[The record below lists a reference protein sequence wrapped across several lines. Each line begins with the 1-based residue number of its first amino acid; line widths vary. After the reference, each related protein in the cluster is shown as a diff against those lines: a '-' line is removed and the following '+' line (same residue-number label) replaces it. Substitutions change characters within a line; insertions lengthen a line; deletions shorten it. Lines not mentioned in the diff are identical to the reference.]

1 MTEQNKT
8 CLICNNNASFLYL
21 DNDAGIKVDCIRCG
35 LYYLEHGADTYI
47 EQNKTE
53 LFGVKLSYW
62 IKSGNLNNH
71 KIILSIG
78 LLKKLNDSIE
88 LPKPKEQA
96 NLLLTWLGKNIDQS
110 RVITSFNYLQVL
122 SVIGAHRFE
131 GFDLI
136 YKYLEEEKFI
146 KKLNI
151 SNGIYSCS
159 LTMKGWEE
167 FEKLQ
172 KPQTEGRY
180 AFMAMQFDNE
190 ILQKIY
196 TEFIVRAV
204 KETGFTI
211 RKVNEFQPAGLIDNH
226 ISVAIRKSHFIISD
240 LSDDNRGAYWESG
253 FASGLGKPVI
263 YICEEDKFEKGKTH
277 FDTNHHLTLTWKNT
291 PEAIE
296 KFINDLKVTIRATL
310 PSLAIME
317 DKAS

>member
-1 MTEQNKT
+1 MAERDK
-8 CLICNNNASFLYL
+8 ICPICGKNASVHSLDNNAGL
-21 DNDAGIKVDCIRCG
+21 KVDCVRCG
-35 LYYLEHGADTYI
+35 VYVFASGAKTYI
-47 EQNKTE
+47 EKNHTKE
-53 LFGVKLSYW
+53 FGVKLSYW
-62 IKSGNLNNH
+62 IKAGNINKR
-71 KIILSIG
+71 KIILSID
-78 LLKKLNDSIE
+78 LLRKLKDSIS

-96 NLLLTWLGKNIDQS
+96 DLLLNWLGNNIDETT
-110 RVITSFNYLQVL
+110 VIVSFSYLEVL
-122 SVIGAHRFE
+122 SVIGVYDYPGFE
-131 GFDLI
+131 KI
-136 YKYLEEEKFI
+136 YLYLEEKKFI
-146 KKLNI
+146 KILPVRD
-151 SNGIYSCS
+151 GIRSCS

-167 FEKLQ
+167 FERLQ
-172 KPQTEGRY
+172 KPRIEGNY

-190 ILQKIY
+190 VLQKIY
-196 TEFIVRAV
+196 TEFIVNAV

-226 ISVAIRKSHFIISD
+226 ISVAIRKSHFIIAD

-317 DKAS
+317 DKAL